1 MNVHFKI
8 YNKRILDFLKELGSI
23 DFTDM
28 IVFERPLLALHIFPD
43 EINNFVYSYTQYTRI
58 IDANTSYLEV
68 EVVFNTQ
75 SDATYFKLRYS

>member
-8 YNKRILDFLKELGSI
+8 YNKKILDFLRELGST

-28 IVFERPLLALHIFPD
+28 IVIEGLGRHYLFPD
-43 EINNFVYSYTQYTRI
+43 QIDNFVYSYTQYIRI

-68 EVVFNTQ
+68 EVVFKTLP
-75 SDATYFKLRYS
+75 DATYFKLKYS